1 MATQEQAVE
10 ATSKPR
16 SKKSG
21 SNSGYVPDTELPLAK
36 RIAHFLDWAA
46 EHRPKEFIQY
56 TEITKEIMGYSHMP
70 RAKTAEVE
78 HIQKTASRS
87 RTVLRKEYK
96 RGMVSKPGLG
106 VRATVDDADM
116 TMNVLTKRAKT
127 LAGAGAKF
135 VETHSDIDPT
145 KLSTT
150 GEIGKYREWL
160 THEAADTVKKLTA
173 PSFKQSLLPPG
184 SPDKKKP

>member
-1 MATQEQAVE
+1 MATQTEIPGVQM
-10 ATSKPR
+10 SKPH
-16 SKKSG
+16 SKKGGNS
-21 SNSGYVPDTELPLAK
+21 SGYVPDTELPLAK

-46 EHRPKEFIQY
+46 VHRPKEFIQY
-56 TEITKEIMGYSHMP
+56 PEITKEIMGYNHMP
-70 RAKTAEVE
+70 RAKTEEVK

-87 RTVLRKEYK
+87 RNILRKEYK
-96 RGMVSKPGLG
+96 RGMVSKLGLG

-145 KLSTT
+145 KLSST
-150 GEIGKYREWL
+150 GEVGKFKDWYL
-160 THEAADTVKKLTA
+160 HEATDTAKKLTA
-173 PSFKQSLLPPG
+173 PAFKQNLLPPG
-184 SPDKKKP
+184 SPDKK